1 MQESYI
7 FPIIVSNDN
16 DGFINAKIPD
26 FHEVTSGN
34 SEEDVIKNAQEVIAL
49 HIIDMENLGEAI
61 PNPSELNSIELENNE
76 KVIFIQLWMPYFRTA
91 TKEVYVKKTLTIP
104 KWLDMLAKEND
115 VNFSAA
121 LVKGVKIELGMDIR

>member
-1 MQESYI
+1 MKESYI
-7 FPIIVSNDN
+7 FPIVISNDN
-16 DGFINAKIPD
+16 EGIINARIPD
-26 FHEVTSGN
+26 FYEVTSGN
-34 SEEDVIKNAQEVIAL
+34 SEEDVVKNAQEVIAL

-61 PNPSELNSIELENNE
+61 PAPSESNSLELENNE
-76 KVIFIQLWMPYFRTA
+76 KIIFVQLWMPYFRTA